1 MKSCLEIKIRKK
13 SLTQRFDVAMRSY
26 TKRQDRK
33 NLLNWFISYLSCRK
47 QRVIIEGVHSDC
59 RNIEA
64 GVQQGSVLG
73 L

>member
-1 MKSCLEIKIRKK
+1 MKPQSYLEIKIRKK

-59 RNIEA
+59 RSIEA
-64 GVQQGSVLG
+64 GVH
-73 L
+73 